1 MSSIKILIVED
12 EELIA
17 EDMANKL
24 TKFGYEVTD
33 CVDNC
38 NDALLSAKNNL
49 PDLIFLDIMIARE
62 LDGIETAIKLKEI
75 DDFPIIFLTNLSD
88 DKTLQRAEVTNPAA
102 YLLKP
107 FSAEQ
112 LNVSIRTALRNSVE
126 KRKAVFKDVAVE
138 SPDSLVKKDTLFLK
152 DTQGTYIKYKI
163 AEILFIEAGRA
174 YCDIYLKDGTKLTQS
189 SNMGVMNA
197 KINHPDLIRVHRS
210 HTVNIENIDAIKGK
224 GNILV
229 LSGHEVPVSDSF
241 KEELL
246 KRLQLI

>member
-49 PDLIFLDIMIARE
+49 PDLIFLDIMIAGE
-62 LDGIETAIKLKEI
+62 LDGIETAVKLKEI

-112 LNVSIRTALRNSVE
+112 LNVSIRTALHNSVE

-138 SPDSLVKKDTLFLK
+138 SPDTLVKKDTLFLK
-152 DTQGTYIKYKI
+152 DSQGIFRKYHI
-163 AEILFIEAGRA
+163 ADILYIEADRA
-174 YCDIYLKDGTKLTQS
+174 YCDINLKNGTMLKQAT
-189 SNMGVMNA
+189 NMKAMGE
-197 KINHPDLIRVHRS
+197 KINHPNLIKVHRS
-210 HTVNIENIDAIKGK
+210 CIANIDNVDGVR
-224 GNILV
+224 GN
-229 LSGHEVPVSDSF
+229 
-241 KEELL
+241 ELL
-246 KRLQLI
+246 FGEKKILISEPYREEVFKRLNLL